1 MFIGH
6 WSAAF
11 AAGAA
16 SKSAPRLG
24 TLFIA
29 AQLVDWACFILV
41 IAGVEHS
48 VFDPDTTRMM
58 PYAIHMPITHSLLG
72 TAIFA
77 AAYGLI
83 VFIGMREW
91 RPAVITALVVLS
103 HWPLDLLVHAPDL
116 TLAGKPPMLGL
127 GLWNYPWIAIPLELA
142 ITGAAIVWYNRRTI
156 GPPGP
161 LAILAIL
168 ILVMQLAVWLMPPV
182 PADSAVAAALL
193 ALASFA
199 LISLVAWW
207 VGTTRRHRRKTLAVG
222 RLGR

>member
-29 AQLVDWACFILV
+29 AQVVDWAFFILV

-58 PYAIHMPITHSLLG
+58 PYALDMPITHSLLG
-72 TAIFA
+72 TAAFA
-77 AAYGLI
+77 AAYGAIL
-83 VFIGMREW
+83 FIGLREW
-91 RPAVITALVVLS
+91 RAAVITALVVLS
-103 HWPLDLLVHAPDL
+103 HWPLDLLVHARDL
-116 TLAGKPPMLGL
+116 SLAGKPPLLGF
-127 GLWNYPWIAIPLELA
+127 GLWDYPWIAVPLELA
-142 ITGAAIVWYNRRTI
+142 ITFGAIVWYARRTI

-168 ILVMQLAVWLMPPV
+168 LLAMQLGMWFMPPV
-182 PADSAVAAALL
+182 PADAGVATALL

-199 LISLVAWW
+199 LVSLVAWW
-207 VGTTRRHRRKTLAVG
+207 VGTTRRHRRKSLAVG